1 MLKTNKMDLDI
12 QKDLVSNWFKLLQD
26 AFCNDIS
33 VLENNKVKFKIT
45 NWKRSSNRDEGGGE
59 YRIIRGGKIFDK
71 VGVNFSKVYGKFPK
85 KFQKNILGANKDS
98 RFWASGISVVMHM
111 KNPLIPAMHF
121 NTRYISTTQQWF
133 GGGMDLTP
141 SKKDGLEKR
150 DFHQTLKKMCNRHNK
165 NYYKKYKE
173 WCDEYFY
180 LPHRKEARGIGG
192 IFFDYKKDN
201 FEKNF
206 KFVRDVGITFQ
217 MLFNRIIRKKLKKKW
232 TINDKEIQYIKRG
245 RYTEFNLLYDRGT
258 KFGLQTDGNV
268 EGILMSLP
276 PLAKWK

>member
-1 MLKTNKMDLDI
+1 MDLDI
-12 QKDLVSNWFKLLQD
+12 KKDLASNWFKLLQD
-26 AFCNDIS
+26 AFCNDIID
-33 VLENNKVKFKIT
+33 LENHKTKFVT
-45 NWKRSSNRDEGGGE
+45 TTWKRNLKKDEGGGE
-59 YRIIRGGKIFDK
+59 YRILNDGKVFDK

-85 KFQKNILGANKDS
+85 KFQKNILGADKDP

-133 GGGMDLTP
+133 GGGMDVTP
-141 SKKDGLEKR
+141 SKKDDLEKKI
-150 DFHQTLKKMCNRHNK
+150 FHQTLKKMCNLHNK
-165 NYYKKYKE
+165 NYYNKYKK

-192 IFFDYKKDN
+192 IFFDYKKDG
-201 FEKNF
+201 FEKDF
-206 KFVRDVGITFQ
+206 KFVRDVGVTFQ
-217 MLFNRIIRKKLKKKW
+217 ILFNKIIKKKIKRKW
-232 TINDKEIQYIKRG
+232 SPSDKERQYIKRG
-245 RYTEFNLLYDRGT
+245 RYAEFNLLYDRGT
-258 KFGLQTDGNV
+258 KFGLQTGGNV